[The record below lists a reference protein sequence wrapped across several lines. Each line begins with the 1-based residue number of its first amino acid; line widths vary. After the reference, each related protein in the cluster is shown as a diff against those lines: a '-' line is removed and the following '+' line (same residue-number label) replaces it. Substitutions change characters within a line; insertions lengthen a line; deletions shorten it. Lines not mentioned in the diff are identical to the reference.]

1 MHVSGG
7 RSIIPN
13 IGSTRVVAPPQLA
26 AAFDALD
33 AAVAAIGELDFDT
46 YDPAV
51 RLRAL
56 QRLEAAR
63 RWQVVLGHDIIAE
76 LPNEDRADIGGPVH
90 KVVADWLRISPPQAG
105 GTPSARRAAGCV
117 TPSS

>member
-63 RWQVVLGHDIIAE
+63 RWQVVLA
-76 LPNEDRADIGGPVH
+76 P
-90 KVVADWLRISPPQAG
+90 
-105 GTPSARRAAGCV
+105 
-117 TPSS
+117 PSSPSWSTRIAPTSVARCIRWSPTGCGSVPRKRAVPPARGAPPAA